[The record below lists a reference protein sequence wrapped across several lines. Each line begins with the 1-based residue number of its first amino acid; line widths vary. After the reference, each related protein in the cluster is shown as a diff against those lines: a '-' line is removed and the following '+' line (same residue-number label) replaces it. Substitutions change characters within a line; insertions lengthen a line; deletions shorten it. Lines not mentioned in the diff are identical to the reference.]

1 MPFREIINSNLL
13 HLPAKWLTR
22 KEDAPITP
30 EDIAQQGRRRHEV
43 TLAGFIF
50 MGITLFVMIAA
61 INSQTN
67 ILFLAFGL
75 MLGGLVVSG
84 LLSWVSLRNVE
95 IKRIMSDHV
104 VAGEPA
110 EIHYLLTNNKRRWP
124 CFAVRITEVKASSAL
139 AQVPDGYCLH
149 IPAKRT
155 ATVVTRLLANRRG
168 AITLSDIRVTC
179 SFPFGFLNHAIHL
192 HMPEQLVVY
201 PRIGMLN
208 RHLALRY
215 REAIESGA
223 MTSNVRG
230 GNDEFYGLREYRS
243 GDNIRS
249 IHWRSTAR
257 TNQLMIREMA
267 ANAPPQVIVVLNLRT
282 VKDIPDLAERSA
294 TVERGIELAASLVCY
309 GFLENFAVALAIA
322 GVDTQTPPAPQMGRE
337 ARAHLLRRLA
347 ILDVDKI
354 DSDAG
359 LAIPNRLVG
368 RAEWIIVTPSQSD
381 NFRDLIPSSP
391 ATSHTLLPL
400 NAPGSDSWL
409 HFLTGQDTLRILR
422 EPT

>member
-1 MPFREIINSNLL
+1 MPDLL
-13 HLPAKWLTR
+13 RSILRLPAKWTTPSDR
-22 KEDAPITP
+22 PITP

-50 MGITLFVMIAA
+50 FGITLFVMLAA

-67 ILFLAFGL
+67 LLFLAFGL
-75 MLGGLVVSG
+75 MLGGLIVSG

-95 IKRIMSDHV
+95 IKRLMSDHV

-110 EIHYLLTNNKRRWP
+110 EIQYLLTNKKLRWP

-149 IPAKRT
+149 IPPGRT
-155 ATVVTRLLANRRG
+155 AVVTTRLLAERRG
-168 AITLSDIRVTC
+168 AITLSDIRLTC

-192 HMPEQLVVY
+192 NMPEQLVVY
-201 PRIGMLN
+201 PRVGILN

-267 ANAPPQVIVVLNLRT
+267 ANAPPQVIVVLNLRSAANI
-282 VKDIPDLAERSA
+282 VNIQDRSVQ
-294 TVERGIELAASLVCY
+294 VERAIELAASLVCY

-322 GVDTQTPPAPQMGRE
+322 GLDTETPPAPQMGRE
-337 ARAHLLRRLA
+337 ARANLLRRLA
-347 ILDVDKI
+347 ILEADHI
-354 DSDAG
+354 DPQKT

-368 RAEWIIVTPSQSD
+368 RAEWIIVTLHESD
-381 NFRDLIPSSP
+381 TFHDLLPPSP
-391 ATSHTLLPL
+391 ATSHTLLALDDPASE
-400 NAPGSDSWL
+400 NWL
-409 HFLTGQDTLRILR
+409 HFLSGQDTLRILR
-422 EPT
+422 EPTA